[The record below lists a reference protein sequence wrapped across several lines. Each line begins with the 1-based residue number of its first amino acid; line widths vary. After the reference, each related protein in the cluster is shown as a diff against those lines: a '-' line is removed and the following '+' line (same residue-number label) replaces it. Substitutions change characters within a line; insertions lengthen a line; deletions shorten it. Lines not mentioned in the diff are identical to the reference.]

1 MTNQPIQNQQNL
13 SPKQTMTNFIHDVAD
28 METRAFTLRE
38 AAKKVRSDA
47 GKKRFGLEYAINQ
60 GQIVMIDL
68 GFLILYRAKI
78 KKSSLTQPHL
88 FSAVFPK

>member
-47 GKKRFGLEYAINQ
+47 EKR
-60 GQIVMIDL
+60 DL
-68 GFLILYRAKI
+68 D
-78 KKSSLTQPHL
+78 QNMP
-88 FSAVFPK
+88 